1 MAEYN
6 PDTHIAVPKEELV
19 KLEEVIGRLYDWL
32 TEQGFF
38 EEILSYQDTVRLA
51 DLILGCHNRFG
62 MLSTVLSG
70 VNK

>member
-19 KLEEVIGRLYDWL
+19 KFEEARVGLYDWL

-38 EEILSYQDTVRLA
+38 GEVLSYQDTVRLA
-51 DLILGCHNRFG
+51 DLCKLTTQIWNVANRTNW
-62 MLSTVLSG
+62 S
-70 VNK
+70 K